1 MEIQERFKAWAIV
14 ELMGH
19 QKIAGY
25 VTEMVM
31 GGSSMLRVDVPETD
45 SQPAFT
51 RIFNPSAL
59 YAINPVTEDVALQ
72 MARSLKAQPV
82 ISYDMQVMIQKT
94 VQKKLN
100 EAIELAGIEQARV
113 EEDPEEEGNGLN
125 F

>member
-82 ISYDMQVMIQKT
+82 IPYDMQVMIQKT

-100 EAIELAGIEQARV
+100 EAIELAGIEQGRAFKTWLR
-113 EEDPEEEGNGLN
+113 
-125 F
+125 